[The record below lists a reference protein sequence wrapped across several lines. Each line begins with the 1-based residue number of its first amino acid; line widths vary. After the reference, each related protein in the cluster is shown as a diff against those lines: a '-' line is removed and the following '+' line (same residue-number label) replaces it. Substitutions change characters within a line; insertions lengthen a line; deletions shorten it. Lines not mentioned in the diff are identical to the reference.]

1 MHGLRNGVGKNRA
14 FRPIYTDGAGNRA
27 PRRECIFGGMPIIE
41 GEDIRAYC
49 QLRDQIA
56 ARVKPKDILEETRRE
71 KARITC
77 TYNTEY
83 W

>member
-1 MHGLRNGVGKNRA
+1 VDFPLINQGILR
-14 FRPIYTDGAGNRA
+14 FSQTTL
-27 PRRECIFGGMPIIE
+27 FGGMPIIE